1 MGRRAPRPEPA
12 AARDHPP
19 LPSLPSGD
27 PHDERVQAWYAAFID
42 DYGPALKASDYP
54 ELHALA
60 GLWEAFWA
68 LGFDKGVHAEVRA
81 KLAELRL
88 RLDERLRA
96 LPKTEVPLVD
106 QLAER
111 RTRTDAARSSSR
123 RRQPG

>member
-1 MGRRAPRPEPA
+1 MGRRAPRPELS

-19 LPSLPSGD
+19 LPPLPSGE
-27 PHDERVQAWYAAFID
+27 PHDERVGAWYAAFID

-54 ELHALA
+54 ELHAVA
-60 GLWEAFWA
+60 ALWEAFWMT
-68 LGFDKGVHAEVRA
+68 FDKGIHAEVRA

-96 LPKTEVPLVD
+96 LPQTEVPLVD

-111 RTRTDAARSSSR
+111 RSRTDAARSSSR
-123 RRQPG
+123 RRKSR